1 MNPQIRY
8 GEDLMSRVSYAMLHA
23 DGTIAMTKAVRGAVA
38 RLVAQ
43 LAKTSG
49 VARTDI
55 LEVTVV
61 GNPVM
66 HHLFLGL
73 DPIPLGTAPFALA
86 TDAAVR
92 VSATRLGLPVNAG
105 ARTYVLP
112 CVAGHVGADAAG
124 VMLAETPHTA
134 PDIRLVIDVGTN
146 AEILL
151 GGPGVLL
158 AASSPTGP
166 AFEGAQISSGQR
178 AAPGAIERVRIDR
191 ETLEPRFRVIGSE
204 TWSDDPGFADAT
216 RDSGVSGICGSGI
229 VEVIAELFLAG
240 VITSDGVI
248 DGALADRTARIVPEG
263 RTFAYVLHEGPPR
276 ITRHAGGRAGDPARE
291 GRRLCRRAPADG
303 PRRRRD
309 GRRGPARGRL
319 RQPHRPAPRDGARAH
334 PRLRPRP
341 RAGRG
346 QRGRDRRPHLSPVRI
361 GPAGD
366 RGGRATDDEGRDRA
380 RATLPGA
387 LRGRAG
393 LPEPHGAEPE
403 PRAGR
408 DAAAADGG
416 ISAAARASSGSG
428 IGRGPRDDGR
438 AAAPA
443 IRGPGWR
450 ARPRA
455 SIARSSASRS

>member
-1 MNPQIRY
+1 
-8 GEDLMSRVSYAMLHA
+8 
-23 DGTIAMTKAVRGAVA
+23 MTKAVRGAVA

-92 VSATRLGLPVNAG
+92 VAATRLGLPVNAG

-276 ITRHAGGRAGDPARE
+276 ILVTQADVRAIQLAKAAAYAGARLLMDHAGVEAVDEVRLAGAFGSHIDPLHAMVLGLIPDCDLDRVRGVGNAAGTGALICLLSGSARRE
-291 GRRLCRRAPADG
+291 IEAVVRRTTKVETALEPRFQEHFVDALAFPNRTAPSPNLERVVTLPPRTAGSRLPRGRR
-303 PRRRRD
+303 
-309 GRRGPARGRL
+309 
-319 RQPHRPAPRDGARAH
+319 
-334 PRLRPRP
+334 
-341 RAGRG
+341 
-346 QRGRDRRPHLSPVRI
+346 
-361 GPAGD
+361 
-366 RGGRATDDEGRDRA
+366 
-380 RATLPGA
+380 
-387 LRGRAG
+387 
-393 LPEPHGAEPE
+393 
-403 PRAGR
+403 
-408 DAAAADGG
+408 
-416 ISAAARASSGSG
+416 
-428 IGRGPRDDGR
+428 R
-438 AAAPA
+438 AAASV
-443 IRGPGWR
+443 G
-450 ARPRA
+450 
-455 SIARSSASRS
+455 SAG